1 MDSPITKPYGHPEL
15 CSKKVSALWICTDY
29 RGLNAIMI
37 KNHYHRPLIN
47 ETLDW
52 LSDEKISTQLNLR
65 NAYHGSRREM
75 KIKRPSERDMAFS
88 SIK

>member
-1 MDSPITKPYGHPEL
+1 
-15 CSKKVSALWICTDY
+15 
-29 RGLNAIMI
+29 MI

-75 KIKRPSERDMAFS
+75 NIKRPSERDMAFS